1 MTEPNDPF
9 DNTLPEYKE
18 EIAPPPKFQ
27 LNEGQQWAHDRTVQ
41 YITGEGE
48 NLPRIILIRGFAG
61 TGKTFTLNRIINTSM
76 IWSDKQTDYSK
87 KLSIAASAPTHKA
100 VRVMRKNAEL
110 GEKVTYTT
118 IHSLLGLK
126 PEPDN
131 KTGKQVFKRST
142 DPEDGKIQDYNLVI
156 VDEVSMLGEELWE
169 ALMIAVSEGRIK
181 LILLG
186 DPCQI
191 PPVKEKDTVP
201 FLKTEEFGIEVV
213 ELTQSMRQ
221 IGDNPILDYATALR
235 TTYKQPIK
243 VNPAHFAK
251 INADGHGIKLLS
263 ATDINEV
270 DRILEG
276 MFGSDKFRA
285 DADYMKVVAWS
296 NARSN
301 PVVDSFNKKIRRM
314 LYIIP
319 DGMLSLPMIVHGEKL
334 IMNDRY
340 IIPNTQGMVLPNN
353 EEIEVVSYE
362 VVRKGMRY
370 KLWSPMGYQDRT
382 LNPQFYQ
389 AIVRYKKP
397 NGGWTS
403 VTIYIVHESSTIEVN
418 TMLEDVKASIQK
430 IPFSSGNDRR
440 EMWNHWWSLY
450 NATAKIAY
458 NYAITAHKSQG
469 STYENC
475 MLILWNINANP
486 NYEERNRIT
495 YTGATRAKHML
506 YIIQ

>member
-1 MTEPNDPF
+1 M
-9 DNTLPEYKE
+9 
-18 EIAPPPKFQ
+18 IAPNENFFDPPDVPPRFQ

-41 YITGEGE
+41 YITGDGE
-48 NLPRIILIRGFAG
+48 NLPNIMLIRGFAG
-61 TGKTFTLNRIINTSM
+61 TGKTFTLNRIIETAM
-76 IWSDKQTDYSK
+76 KWSDVQTNYLK
-87 KLSIAASAPTHKA
+87 KLRIAASAPTHKA

-126 PEPDN
+126 PDPDN
-131 KTGKQVFKRST
+131 KTGKQVFKRSL
-142 DPEDGKIQDYNLVI
+142 DPEDGKIQEYNLVI
-156 VDEVSMLGEELWE
+156 VDEVSMLGEELWK
-169 ALMIAVSEGRIK
+169 ALMEEVINGTIK

-201 FLKTEEFGIEVV
+201 FLKTEEFGIEAV

-221 IGDNPILDYATALR
+221 AGDNPILDYATAIR
-235 TTYKQPIK
+235 QVYKHPIK
-243 VNPAHFAK
+243 VNPAVFAK
-251 INADGHGIKLLS
+251 VNEDGCGIQLLA

-270 DRILEG
+270 DQILES
-276 MFGSDKFRA
+276 MFGSDQFRA

-296 NARSN
+296 NHRSN

-314 LYIIP
+314 LYAIP
-319 DGMLSLPMIVHGEKL
+319 EGMLSLPMLINGEKL

-340 IIPNTQGMVLPNN
+340 IIPETQGMVLQNN
-353 EEIEVVSYE
+353 EEIEVVSYQI
-362 VVRKGMRY
+362 VKKGIRY
-370 KLWSPMGYQDRT
+370 KLWTPMGYQDHS
-382 LNPQFYQ
+382 LNPQVYH
-389 AIVRYKKP
+389 ALVRYKKP
-397 NGGWTS
+397 TGGWTS
-403 VTIYIVHESSTIEVN
+403 VKIYVVHESSTIEVN
-418 TMLEDVKASIQK
+418 TMMDQVKASIAK
-430 IPFSSGNDRR
+430 IPYNDYSSRR
-440 EMWNHWWSLY
+440 EMWRHWWILY
-450 NATAKIAY
+450 GAFAKIAY

-475 MLILWNINANP
+475 MLVLWNINSNP

-495 YTGATRAKHML
+495 YTGATRARNKL